1 LDLAQRGRRVSDL
14 LARPSSRA
22 NIREARLCGSK
33 GALASNERRILTRFN
48 RAIRLLDNSAIE
60 DTHVAEGARLTKAAH
75 ATLIVKAHS
84 IARAWQ
90 RLAESTGASALD
102 ANEWGHGI
110 CAIHSSG
117 SPVDTVCVLTCQRV
131 VECVFM

>member
-48 RAIRLLDNSAIE
+48 LAIRLLDNSAIE
-60 DTHVAEGARLTKAAH
+60 ETHVAEGARLTKAAH

-90 RLAESTGASALD
+90 RLAESTGASALH
-102 ANEWGHGI
+102 ANKWGQHL
-110 CAIHSSG
+110 CNSQQQQDRLKYSVRA
-117 SPVDTVCVLTCQRV
+117 
-131 VECVFM
+131 

>member
-60 DTHVAEGARLTKAAH
+60 ETHVAEGARLTKAAH

-102 ANEWGHGI
+102 ANEWGHWHL
-110 CAIHSSG
+110 CNSQ
-117 SPVDTVCVLTCQRV
+117 QRIACRYSV
-131 VECVFM
+131 RAYLSMRR